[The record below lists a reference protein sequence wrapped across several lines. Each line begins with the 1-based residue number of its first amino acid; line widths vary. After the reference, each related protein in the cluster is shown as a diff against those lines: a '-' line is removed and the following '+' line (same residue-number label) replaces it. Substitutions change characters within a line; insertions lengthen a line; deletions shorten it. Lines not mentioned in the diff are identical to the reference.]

1 MTKQEEIPQIL
12 ILRLW
17 RGDLSYTDVNE
28 SKVKC
33 VKGDVTLVPEGG
45 NKIYNLFEML
55 KPSLYLD
62 ERKSVLIQD
71 FEK

>member
-45 NKIYNLFEML
+45 KEYITCLRCRSQAF
-55 KPSLYLD
+55 
-62 ERKSVLIQD
+62 I
-71 FEK
+71 